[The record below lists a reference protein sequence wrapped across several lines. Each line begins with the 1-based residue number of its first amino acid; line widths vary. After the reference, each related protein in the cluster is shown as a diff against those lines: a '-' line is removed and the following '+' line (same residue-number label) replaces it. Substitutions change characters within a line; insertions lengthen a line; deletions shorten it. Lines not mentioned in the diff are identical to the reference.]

1 MCASGC
7 MDLVPKQQNHGGFS
21 AFHCVISFSHAH
33 YVGKQKSREETL
45 IRRSRIESGIY
56 SSWPHICCHCR
67 NNFPVS
73 WVFCA
78 QNCNTEK
85 LFSGR
90 KHSSCEAKKSNG
102 MKCHVIGAVLLR
114 WNGLCTFW
122 SFNWKLL
129 LKKSSLICKAIW
141 KKMTVSIFVSHAPC
155 WSFNKTLKN

>member
-1 MCASGC
+1 MTVLVMCASGC

-90 KHSSCEAKKSNG
+90 KHSSCEQRNQMVWNA
-102 MKCHVIGAVLLR
+102 MLL
-114 WNGLCTFW
+114 GLCCKDEMVYAHFDLLTGSCCLRKVV
-122 SFNWKLL
+122 SFARLFGKKL
-129 LKKSSLICKAIW
+129 
-141 KKMTVSIFVSHAPC
+141 P
-155 WSFNKTLKN
+155 